1 MKHSPHTGN
10 TFLPY
15 VHQCVISEVF
25 DVSNELQPLTHPLP
39 RSLAPQDL
47 SPMGHYTAT
56 TTGPEQ
62 GTPLRITPPTPSSLP
77 NTHGHGSTQ
86 ALKFPTFLGPVQHFP
101 KWYPP
106 LYPPPG
112 GRGDRHF
119 GTLVLCAE
127 GGEQCSTAAL
137 QHCGS
142 QLQPAVAPNLTTCTP
157 AVQFVPDTGCQF
169 GASHCSEPH
178 TIVPQFP
185 QQSGCR
191 AMLGHVTS

>member
-1 MKHSPHTGN
+1 MWGLLKHSPHTGN

-25 DVSNELQPLTHPLP
+25 DVSNELQTLTHPLP

-112 GRGDRHF
+112 GAGGPSLWHIGSMCRRG
-119 GTLVLCAE
+119 GTV
-127 GGEQCSTAAL
+127 QHCSTAAL
-137 QHCGS
+137 RF
-142 QLQPAVAPNLTTCTP
+142 AVAT
-157 AVQFVPDTGCQF
+157 
-169 GASHCSEPH
+169 
-178 TIVPQFP
+178 
-185 QQSGCR
+185 SGCSKFDHVHPSR
-191 AMLGHVTS
+191 AVCT